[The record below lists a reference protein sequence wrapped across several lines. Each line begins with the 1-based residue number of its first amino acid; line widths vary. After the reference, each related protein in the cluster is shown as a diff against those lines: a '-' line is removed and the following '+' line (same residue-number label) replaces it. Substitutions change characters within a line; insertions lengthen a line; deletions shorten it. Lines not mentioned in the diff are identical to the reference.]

1 MHLGALTAIP
11 ELAKTNMVA
20 DFLTKLQP
28 QDPVA
33 QTVEEHNLR
42 SLQEMSIFA
51 CPSIIPLLYRPLW
64 PTGSAL
70 GKLFGEI
77 CSSVLL
83 I

>member
-42 SLQEMSIFA
+42 SL
-51 CPSIIPLLYRPLW
+51 
-64 PTGSAL
+64 
-70 GKLFGEI
+70 
-77 CSSVLL
+77 
-83 I
+83 